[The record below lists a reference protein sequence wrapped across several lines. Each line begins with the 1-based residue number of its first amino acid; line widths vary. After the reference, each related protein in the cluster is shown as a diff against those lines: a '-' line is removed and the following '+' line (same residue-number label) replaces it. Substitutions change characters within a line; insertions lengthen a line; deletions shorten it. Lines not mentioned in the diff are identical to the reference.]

1 MSRRPQASYEE
12 IGNLLARL
20 CEEFPKCFKFRKDV
34 PLPLKVGIRDDLRE
48 HLGAEVSDDLLHS
61 ALSVYCTRYVYLQAL
76 WADGAERVGLD
87 GESCGPVDQT
97 KIRPLPTTPQR
108 RPPATPPPKVT
119 EPKAATKPKAITRPA
134 PPKSR
139 KPVARTK

>member
-1 MSRRPQASYEE
+1 MARRPQASYEE

-34 PLPLKVGIRDDLRE
+34 PRPLKVGIRDDLRQ
-48 HLGAEVSDDLLHS
+48 HLGAEVSDDVLYS
-61 ALSVYCTRYVYLQAL
+61 ALSAYCNRPLYLQAL
-76 WADGAERVGLD
+76 WAPGAQRIGLD

-97 KIRPLPTTPQR
+97 KIMPLPTTAQR
-108 RPPATPPPKVT
+108 KPPATPPAKGT
-119 EPKAATKPKAITRPA
+119 EPKAAAKPKAITRPA